1 MKIKQD
7 ATLSSVCVCKPFLW
21 QVIILLQKKKEGKM
35 QNGFTGQPSL
45 PI

>member
-1 MKIKQD
+1 MKIIPD
-7 ATLSSVCVCKPFLW
+7 ATLSSVCKPFLW
-21 QVIILLQKKKEGKM
+21 QVIILLQKKKERKM